1 MNASVSDNSKVEGA
15 SERRRSPLRRFL
27 IWSFIVCLILCLITA
42 LAAAYVWT
50 HRYALMEDVAIDA
63 LAEEG
68 IDGSLS
74 IKSVSKTQAIIENIS
89 LLENGEEFFSS
100 QKIIADYA
108 WRDMLKGKAQRI
120 VFTRPKG
127 RITVD
132 ETGKIIDG
140 WMPHSSDNGQTDQ
153 TLPPGGIEITKGEL
167 SVQSPVG
174 TIETHINGEFFAPDN
189 FTAALKIL
197 PTKLTY
203 SDWAINGG
211 GDVNITLK
219 DETPQIKTNLTLS
232 SINHPALD
240 ASDLRIIA
248 DMAPV
253 ETGGRITVT
262 GDTDIK
268 FSSLVTAQ
276 LMTGKGKMN
285 WSGQIAHDKALSHPL
300 TFKGDWESQITKLS
314 IPDPIRRRDLAQTLS
329 LSQALSAAPIAQNF
343 GPELTHHISQLLEK
357 SDFDGSGRA
366 ELNKDG
372 LIIALRQ
379 PAILDAKNTSL
390 NLRQTDWGPLY
401 TFDRAQKE
409 VRLAFH
415 ADLSKPAGFSLREAD
430 MSAHSDNGWRLSG
443 VKRFSAD
450 ISTDREWRS
459 AGINKGVNDTP
470 ARLSPFQ
477 AEAVYKGGPSRE
489 LRIKGAINYDGNL
502 PGALVTGLVTGG
514 ELTMNIEGGET
525 LMRFV
530 PKDDAPIKISRVD
543 TDTQWRAENVT
554 ARLVTTGPIYRR
566 KENAS
571 QITAKLTGVALMAID
586 RPNARNLDM
595 NFDTLDI
602 TAALDKEN
610 QHWVIGAQNTKITS
624 EDTPSPGTDINMPNM
639 ALELWR
645 EPDKDVRFTM
655 NAPVAHAKTQLVTA
669 SNLAINASGTPD
681 DFTMEY
687 SPGDQKTGRVKF
699 IGDAL
704 PDLPMSGIVNY
715 KDGAFTGTARTNL
728 PFGDKTP
735 INVTYNFASGA
746 GTADVDIPEL
756 RFSPLGLQPQ
766 DLVKALR
773 GKIAEVDGTV
783 SAQIKLAFAA
793 GQPLQSSGTAQLKSL
808 NFGTLPGPLT
818 DVNTELSFSSFF
830 PLQSQGRQTLTVA
843 KFDPGFPLE
852 NGVIE
857 FELIPDGVKVYNA
870 RWPLGAGSIS
880 LDPFDWLYSAAQNRV
895 VMRMEK
901 VSLGEFLN
909 DVGDGALEATGD
921 IEGVLP
927 ITLSGVDVNVDGG
940 YLTVKDG
947 GTIKYQSK
955 QTNAAGASNEYAK
968 MAFDALQDFNYRS
981 LTAKIDGPL
990 DGAIEVGMEFD
1001 GSNKDVL
1008 NNQPF
1013 RFAIN
1018 IEGELLNILRSFNTN
1033 AQIKSELARRQLDR
1047 ESLPPELE

>member
-1 MNASVSDNSKVEGA
+1 MTALVSENSDPGETSK
-15 SERRRSPLRRFL
+15 RRRSPLGRFL
-27 IWSFIVCLILCLITA
+27 IWTFIILLILCFIALI
-42 LAAAYVWT
+42 AAAYVWT
-50 HRYALMEDVAIDA
+50 HRYALMEDVAINA
-63 LAEEG
+63 LAEES
-68 IDGSLS
+68 IDGTLS
-74 IKSVSKTQAIIENIS
+74 ITSVSKTQAIIEDIS
-89 LLENGEEFFSS
+89 LLGNGEEFFSS
-100 QKIIADYA
+100 QKIVADYA

-127 RITVD
+127 RITID
-132 ETGKIIDG
+132 ETGKIVDG
-140 WMPHSSDNGQTDQ
+140 WMPHSSDNAQTDQ
-153 TLPPGGIEITKGEL
+153 TVPPGGIEIIEGEL
-167 SVQSPVG
+167 SVQSPMG
-174 TIETHINGEFFAPDN
+174 TIETHINGEFFALDN
-189 FTAALKIL
+189 FAAALKVL

-203 SDWAINGG
+203 ADWVINGA

-219 DETPQIKTNLTLS
+219 NEAPQIKTNLKLS

-240 ASDLRIIA
+240 ASDLNIIA
-248 DMAPV
+248 DIVPV
-253 ETGGRITVT
+253 RRGDKLTVSGNTEIT
-262 GDTDIK
+262 
-268 FSSLVTAQ
+268 FSSLITAQ
-276 LMTGKGKMN
+276 LITDDGEMDM
-285 WSGQIAHDKALSHPL
+285 SGEIIHNKALSHPL

-343 GPELTHHISQLLEK
+343 GPELTHHIGQLLEK
-357 SDFDGSGRA
+357 SDFQGSGRA

-372 LIIALRQ
+372 LIIALQ
-379 PAILDAKNTSL
+379 KPAILNAKNTTL

-401 TFDRAQKE
+401 AFDRTQKE

-430 MSAHSDNGWRLSG
+430 MSAHSENGWQLGG

-450 ISTDREWRS
+450 IRTDQEWAS
-459 AGINKGVNDTP
+459 DGVDNTP

-489 LRIKGAINYDGNL
+489 LRIKGAINYDGSL
-502 PGALVTGLVTGG
+502 PGAVVTGLVTGG

-525 LMRFV
+525 VMRFV
-530 PKDDAPIKISRVD
+530 PKDDAPIKISRIY
-543 TDTQWRAENVT
+543 TDTQWRAEDVSG
-554 ARLVTTGPIYRR
+554 RLLTTGPIYRR
-566 KENAS
+566 KGNAS
-571 QITAKLTGVALMAID
+571 QITAKLAETAFIAID
-586 RPNARNLDM
+586 RPNKRNLGM
-595 NFDTLDI
+595 SFETLDI
-602 TAALDKEN
+602 SATLNKAKQNWELN
-610 QHWVIGAQNTKITS
+610 AQNSKICS
-624 EDTPSPGTDINMPNM
+624 EDTPGPGTDIRMPDM
-639 ALELWR
+639 SLELWR

-655 NAPVAHAKTQLVTA
+655 NAPTAHAKTQLVTA
-669 SNLAINASGTPD
+669 KNLAIKASGTPD
-681 DFTMEY
+681 DFNMEY
-687 SPGDQKTGRVKF
+687 SPGDQNRGRVKF

-704 PDLPMSGIVNY
+704 PELPMTGIVNS
-715 KDGAFTGTARTNL
+715 KGGAFTGSARTNL
-728 PFGDKTP
+728 PFGEETP
-735 INVTYNFASGA
+735 INVSYNFASGT
-746 GTADVDIPEL
+746 GTADVDIPQL
-756 RFSPLGLQPQ
+756 RFSPTALQPQ
-766 DLVKALR
+766 DLVKALK

-793 GQPLQSSGTAQLKSL
+793 GQPLQSSGTAQLKSM

-852 NGVIE
+852 NGVVE

-870 RWPLGAGSIS
+870 RWPLGAGAIS

-955 QTNAAGASNEYAK
+955 QTNAASASNEYAK

-1013 RFAIN
+1013 RFNIN

-1033 AQIKSELARRQLDR
+1033 AQIKSELARRQLER

>member
-1 MNASVSDNSKVEGA
+1 MNASVNDNSKTKETPKT
-15 SERRRSPLRRFL
+15 RRSPLRRFFIWTL
-27 IWSFIVCLILCLITA
+27 IICFILCLLA
-42 LAAAYVWT
+42 LLAAAYVWT
-50 HRYALMEDVAIDA
+50 HRYELMEDVAIDA

-74 IKSVSKTQAIIENIS
+74 IKSVSKTQAVIENVS

-100 QKIIADYA
+100 QKIVAGYA

-120 VFTRPKG
+120 IFTRPKG
-127 RITVD
+127 RITLD

-140 WMPHSSDNGQTDQ
+140 WMPHGGGNGQTEQ
-153 TLPPGGIEITKGEL
+153 VLPPGGIEIIDGTL
-167 SVQSPVG
+167 SVNSPLG
-174 TIETHINGEFFAPDN
+174 EIESHIQGEFFTPDN
-189 FTAALKIL
+189 FTAAIKIL
-197 PTKLTY
+197 PTKLAFA
-203 SDWAINGG
+203 DWAVNGG

-219 DETPQIKTNLTLS
+219 GETPEIKANLKFSTLS
-232 SINHPALD
+232 HPALD
-240 ASDLRIIA
+240 ASDFHIIT
-248 DMAPV
+248 DIAPV
-253 ETGGRITVT
+253 KTGERITVT
-262 GDTDIK
+262 GDTDIT
-268 FSSLVTAQ
+268 FSSLTSAQ
-276 LMTGKGKMN
+276 IMTGDGKIN
-285 WSGQIAHDKALSHPL
+285 WSGQVTHDKALSHPL
-300 TFKGDWESQITKLS
+300 TVKGDWASNIANLS
-314 IPDPIRRRDLAQTLS
+314 VPDPIRRQDLAQTLS

-343 GPELTHHISQLLEK
+343 GADLTQNINKLLKK
-357 SDFDGSGRA
+357 SNIQGSGMA
-366 ELNKDG
+366 DLNQEG

-379 PAILDAKNTSL
+379 PAILRAQNTSL
-390 NLRQTDWGPLY
+390 KLMQTDWGPLY

-409 VRLAFH
+409 IRLAFH

-430 MSAHSDNGWRLSG
+430 MSAHSDNGWRMGG

-450 ISTDREWRS
+450 IRTDQEWAS
-459 AGINKGVNDTP
+459 AGIDNNP

-477 AEAVYKGGPSRE
+477 AEAVYKGGASRE
-489 LRIKGAINYDGNL
+489 LRIKGAINYDGSL
-502 PGALVTGLVTGG
+502 PGARVTGLVTGG
-514 ELTMNIEGGET
+514 ELTMNIEDGET
-525 LMRFV
+525 VMRFM
-530 PKDDAPIKISRVD
+530 PANDAPLKISRVD

-554 ARLVTTGPIYRR
+554 ARLMTTGPIYRR
-566 KENAS
+566 KENTS
-571 QITAKLTGVALMAID
+571 QIAAKLTGVALMAID

-595 NFDTLDI
+595 NFDTLDVSA
-602 TAALDKEN
+602 TLDNQN
-610 QHWVIGAQNTKITS
+610 QHWVIGAQNTKMTS
-624 EDTPSPGTDINMPNM
+624 EDTPGPRTDINMPDM

-645 EPDKDVRFTM
+645 EPNKDVRFTM
-655 NAPVAHAKTQLVTA
+655 NAPTAHAKTQLVTA
-669 SNLAINASGTPD
+669 RNLAINASGTPD
-681 DFTMEY
+681 DFNMEY

-735 INVTYNFASGA
+735 INVSYNFASGV

-766 DLVKALR
+766 DLVKALK

-793 GQPLQSSGTAQLKSL
+793 GQPLQSSGTAQLKSM

-940 YLTVKDG
+940 HLSVKDG

-981 LTAKIDGPL
+981 LSAKIDGPL

>member
-1 MNASVSDNSKVEGA
+1 MNALVSDNSKIEGA
-15 SERRRSPLRRFL
+15 TKARRSPLRRFL
-27 IWSFIVCLILCLITA
+27 IWSFIVCLILCLIAA

-50 HRYALMEDVAIDA
+50 HRYALMEDIAIDA
-63 LAEEG
+63 LAKEG

-74 IKSVSKTQAIIENIS
+74 INSVSKTQAVIENIS

-108 WRDMLKGKAQRI
+108 WRDMIKGNAQRI

-127 RITVD
+127 RITID

-140 WMPHSSDNGQTDQ
+140 WMPHSSDNAQTDQ
-153 TLPPGGIEITKGEL
+153 TLPLGGIEIIEGEL
-167 SVQSPVG
+167 SVQSPMG

-189 FTAALKIL
+189 FSAALYIL

-203 SDWAINGG
+203 SDWAMNGG

-219 DETPQIKTNLTLS
+219 GENPEIKANLQLS
-232 SINHPALD
+232 TVSHPVLD
-240 ASDLRIIA
+240 ASDFHIITN
-248 DMAPV
+248 MVPV
-253 ETGGRITVT
+253 KTGGHITVT
-262 GDTDIK
+262 GDTDVT

-285 WSGQIAHDKALSHPL
+285 WSGQITHDKALSHPL
-300 TFKGDWESQITKLS
+300 TFKGNWESQMTQLS

-329 LSQALSAAPIAQNF
+329 LSQALSKTPIAQNF
-343 GPELTHHISQLLEK
+343 GPALTHHISQLLEK
-357 SDFDGSGRA
+357 SNFQGSGRT
-366 ELNKDG
+366 ELNEEG
-372 LIIALRQ
+372 LIIALRK
-379 PAILDAKNTSL
+379 PAILNAQNTTL

-401 TFDRAQKE
+401 AFDRTQKE
-409 VRLAFH
+409 VRLTFH

-430 MSAHSDNGWRLSG
+430 MSAHSENGWRLNG

-450 ISTDREWRS
+450 ISTNNEWKS
-459 AGINKGVNDTP
+459 VGVKNIA

-477 AEAVYKGGPSRE
+477 AEAVYNGGPSRE
-489 LRIKGAINYDGNL
+489 LRIKGAINYDGSL
-502 PGALVTGLVTGG
+502 PGAVVKGLVTGG

-525 LMRFV
+525 VMRFV
-530 PKDDAPIKISRVD
+530 PANDAPLKISRVD
-543 TDTQWRAENVT
+543 TDTQWRAEDVSG
-554 ARLVTTGPIYRR
+554 RLLTRGPIYRR

-571 QITAKLTGVALMAID
+571 QITAKLAETAFIAID
-586 RPNARNLDM
+586 LPDKRNLGM
-595 NFDTLDI
+595 SFETLDI
-602 TAALDKEN
+602 LAKLNKT
-610 QHWVIGAQNTKITS
+610 AQNWGLVAQNAKICS
-624 EDTPSPGTDINMPNM
+624 EDTPGPGTDIRMPDM
-639 ALELWR
+639 SLELWR
-645 EPDKDVRFTM
+645 EPHKDVRFTM
-655 NAPVAHAKTQLVTA
+655 NAPVANAKTQLVTA
-669 SNLAINASGTPD
+669 RNLAINASGTPD
-681 DFTMEY
+681 DFNMEY
-687 SPGDQKTGRVKF
+687 SPGDQNKGRVKF

-704 PDLPMSGIVNY
+704 PELPMTGIVNY
-715 KDGAFTGTARTNL
+715 KGGTFTGSARTNL

-735 INVTYNFASGA
+735 INVSYNFASGA
-746 GTADVDIPEL
+746 GTADVDIPQL
-756 RFSPLGLQPQ
+756 RFSPTALQPQ
-766 DLVKALR
+766 DLVKALK

-793 GQPLQSSGTAQLKSL
+793 GQPLQSSGTAQLKSM
-808 NFGTLPGPLT
+808 NFGTLPGPLS

-857 FELIPDGVKVYNA
+857 FELIPDGVKVYSA
-870 RWPLGAGSIS
+870 RWPLGAGAVS

-927 ITLSGVDVNVDGG
+927 IMLSGVDVNVDGG
-940 YLTVKDG
+940 YLIVKDG

-1013 RFAIN
+1013 RFNIN

-1033 AQIKSELARRQLDR
+1033 AQIKSELARRQLER